1 MDRSPSYLVGHPPVR
16 ITDAAPVPDA
26 DTGYHPHARLRSLPA
41 SGAWREGND
50 PGDRRFV
57 EIGTQVLE
65 SGESLDVTVAYETW
79 GQLNEDGSNA
89 ILVCH
94 ALTGDSHV
102 RSEDGTEGWWPG
114 IVGPGKAIDTDKYY
128 VVAPNVLGGCQGT
141 TGPSSKHPD
150 GKPWARRFPRLTVRD
165 QVATE
170 KALMDYLGVPRWH
183 LVAGASAGGHRVM
196 EWPATYPDHVE
207 QFAVLVSAPETTAEQ
222 IAYAHQQILAIELD
236 PAWRG
241 GDYYDAPAG
250 QGPYAGLGLAR
261 AIAHTTYR
269 CSTELDSRFDRTPQE
284 GEDPMDGGRFAVQ
297 SYLDYHGYKLAA
309 RFDANSYLTLTE
321 AMITHSI
328 GRGRGGVD
336 AVLAGMT
343 QRALVVSVDTDR
355 LFHPADQQRLADSL
369 PGCDGLVTIH
379 SDHGHDGFLVENS
392 QVGEIISTFLAGST
406 PTAI

>member
-1 MDRSPSYLVGHPPVR
+1 MDRSPAYLVGHPPLR

-26 DTGYHPHARLRSLPA
+26 DTGYHPHSRFRSLPA
-41 SGAWREGND
+41 TGAWREGD
-50 PGDRRFV
+50 EHGDRKFV
-57 EIGTQVLE
+57 DIGTQTLE
-65 SGESLDVTVAYETW
+65 SGECIDVTVAYETW
-79 GQLNEDGSNA
+79 GTLNEDASNA
-89 ILVCH
+89 ILICH

-102 RSEDGTEGWWPG
+102 RNDDGTEGWWPG
-114 IVGPGKAIDTDKYY
+114 IVGPGKAINTDHYF
-128 VVAPNVLGGCQGT
+128 VVVPNVLGGCQGT

-150 GKPWARRFPRLTVRD
+150 GRPWARRFPRLTVRD

-170 KALMDYLGVPRWH
+170 KAVMDHLGIPSWH

-196 EWPATYPDHVE
+196 EWPATYPDLVE

-236 PAWRG
+236 AAWRG
-241 GDYYDAPAG
+241 GDYYDAPPG
-250 QGPYAGLGLAR
+250 QGPHAGLGLAR

-284 GEDPMDGGRFAVQ
+284 GEDPMEGGRFSVQ

-336 AVLAGMT
+336 TVLAAMT

-355 LFHPADQQRLADSL
+355 LFHYADQQHLAESL

-379 SDHGHDGFLVENS
+379 SDHGHDGFLIEND
-392 QVGEIISTFLAGST
+392 QVGEIISTFLSGAPT
-406 PTAI
+406 PVA